1 MMKSYWTALLRL
13 CGGLEMY
20 NVGFLSLLIN
30 RSIISINIVVFRE
43 IYFFVHVEIR
53 IEQKWS
59 ELPFYE
65 QPKQTWLYQQP
76 SQMNFSSVK
85 PDADKDK

>member
-1 MMKSYWTALLRL
+1 
-13 CGGLEMY
+13 MY

-53 IEQKWS
+53 IEQK
-59 ELPFYE
+59 
-65 QPKQTWLYQQP
+65 
-76 SQMNFSSVK
+76 
-85 PDADKDK
+85 